1 MEVARQV
8 YLTEIKQVLEGLAKD
23 KSTAPGGWTI
33 EFFLA
38 FFDLVGQELLEVVE
52 SRIKGRVAGDLNET
66 FISLIPKCDN
76 PYSLIILDLFLYVM

>member
-1 MEVARQV
+1 MRTIQNYPSFITIGEGMEVARQV

-38 FFDLVGQELLEVVE
+38 FFDLVG
-52 SRIKGRVAGDLNET
+52 
-66 FISLIPKCDN
+66 
-76 PYSLIILDLFLYVM
+76 